1 MSDLQP
7 KWDLQPMVDVWP
19 TPFLRKIV
27 IKNLEKFFPTQVW
40 VEVKEP
46 MITWWF
52 TEPRRSSKQ
61 PAEHQKSG
69 FRWKKTLICP
79 SFQFMG
85 WLIRILL
92 LADCKPYNGKSSK
105 APITRQFQ
113 KHDRALLKPGTLTIM
128 ERFSMLSD
136 PLSYVGSA
144 QARKKIS
151 SFVALLM
158 DSIFFGGASGMRPN
172 SEMWQDGFTTY
183 LLPLMASIS
192 TLTVNGNGMVK
203 LYAAREF
210 KMSCFQKEKQR

>member
-1 MSDLQP
+1 M
-7 KWDLQPMVDVWP
+7 
-19 TPFLRKIV
+19 
-27 IKNLEKFFPTQVW
+27 
-40 VEVKEP
+40 
-46 MITWWF
+46 
-52 TEPRRSSKQ
+52 
-61 PAEHQKSG
+61 
-69 FRWKKTLICP
+69 KKTLICA

-92 LADCKPYNGKSSK
+92 LADCKPYNGKLSK

-158 DSIFFGGASGMRPN
+158 DSIFFAGASGMRPN
-172 SEMWQDGFTTY
+172 SEMWQYGFTTY

-203 LYAAREF
+203 LYAAICDPEIPYYGINWCAVF
-210 KMSCFQKEKQR
+210 TTNFVHVWL

>member
-1 MSDLQP
+1 MGGNKISSGLLTSDVRPSTKVRPSTDGGCLTHP
-7 KWDLQPMVDVWP
+7 FFSEKSSSKTWKRFFPTRVWIEVKQPMVS
-19 TPFLRKIV
+19 
-27 IKNLEKFFPTQVW
+27 
-40 VEVKEP
+40 
-46 MITWWF
+46 WWL

-61 PAEHQKSG
+61 PAQHQKVE
-69 FRWKKTLICP
+69 RWKKNLCA

-92 LADCKPYNGKSSK
+92 LADCKPYNGKSLK

-172 SEMWQDGFTTY
+172 FRDVTRW
-183 LLPLMASIS
+183 
-192 TLTVNGNGMVK
+192 
-203 LYAAREF
+203 LYH
-210 KMSCFQKEKQR
+210 